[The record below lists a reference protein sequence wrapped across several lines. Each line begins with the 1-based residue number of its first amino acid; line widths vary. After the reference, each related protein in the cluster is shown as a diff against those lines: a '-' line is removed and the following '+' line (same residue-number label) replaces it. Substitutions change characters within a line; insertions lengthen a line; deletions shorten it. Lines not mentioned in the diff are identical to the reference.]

1 MSGVEKDARG
11 QRIEQEASAWLAR
24 LRVGG
29 RQDQE
34 AFEDW
39 YAADPDHAD
48 AYDRV
53 LDSWQAMNELSSSPV
68 APVRALDWRRL
79 TAVAAILLVALLGLG
94 FVTMR
99 HKSDVNAPVAL
110 ETRAGE
116 IRTVALADGSRMTL
130 DTESSVHATF
140 DAEQR
145 KVQLVRGRARFEV
158 AAQPRPFVIE
168 TGGGSVTTSA
178 ATLDI
183 GFDGKSTSV
192 GLLRGN
198 ADVSNGLQG
207 AVLFHLS
214 PGQKVTIGKAGVLP
228 YPVRDQHWPG
238 RMASFENAPLSE
250 VVAVANLY
258 GSARIE
264 FAEPELGSL
273 RFTGTFN
280 AADSAGLAHML
291 AAMFKLKC
299 DDSVAHRFILSR

>member
-1 MSGVEKDARG
+1 MSGVGKDARG
-11 QRIEQEASAWLAR
+11 KRIEQEASAWLAR
-24 LRVGG
+24 LRAGS

-34 AFEDW
+34 AFENW

-53 LDSWQAMNELSSSPV
+53 LDSWQTMNELSGSLVS
-68 APVRALDWRRL
+68 PVRALGWRRL
-79 TAVAAILLVALLGLG
+79 VAIAAVFLVALVCLG
-94 FVTMR
+94 FASMR
-99 HKSDVNAPVAL
+99 HSLNANAPMAL

-130 DTESSVHATF
+130 DTGSLVHATF

-145 KVQLVRGRARFEV
+145 KVQLVRGRARFQV

-168 TGGGSVTTSA
+168 TDGGSVTTSDS
-178 ATLDI
+178 TLDV
-183 GFDGKSTSV
+183 GFDGKTTSV

-198 ADVSNGLQG
+198 AGVRGGLQG
-207 AVLFHLS
+207 AVQFRLN
-214 PGQKVTIGKAGVLP
+214 PGQKVMIGKAGVLP
-228 YPVRDQHWPG
+228 YSVSEQRWPG
-238 RMASFENAPLSE
+238 RMHSFDNAPLSD
-250 VVAVANLY
+250 VVAVANRY
-258 GSARIE
+258 GSAQIE
-264 FAEPELGSL
+264 LADPELGSL

-299 DDSVAHRFILSR
+299 DESVAHRFILSR

>member
-1 MSGVEKDARG
+1 MNGVGKDARG

-24 LRVGG
+24 LRGGG

-53 LDSWQAMNELSSSPV
+53 LDSWQATNELSGSRA
-68 APVRALDWRRL
+68 APVRALDWRQL
-79 TAVAAILLVALLGLG
+79 AAIAAIFLLALLGLG
-94 FVTMR
+94 FAGMR
-99 HKSDVNAPVAL
+99 HNSSAGAPMAL

-130 DTESSVHATF
+130 DTESLVHATL

-145 KVQLVRGRARFEV
+145 RVQLVRGRARFQV
-158 AAQPRPFVIE
+158 AAKPRPFVIE
-168 TGGGSVTTSA
+168 TEGGSVTTSGS
-178 ATLDI
+178 TLDV
-183 GFDGKSTSV
+183 GFEGASMSV
-192 GLLRGN
+192 GLLRGY
-198 ADVSNGLQG
+198 ADVRGGLQG
-207 AVLFHLS
+207 AVQFRLN

-228 YPVRDQHWPG
+228 YSVADQRWPG
-238 RMASFENAPLSE
+238 RMRSFENAPLSD
-250 VVAVANLY
+250 VVAVANRY
-258 GSARIE
+258 GSAQIKL
-264 FAEPELGSL
+264 AEPELGSL